1 MPDDLHSSGEPTEER
16 VRSSMTVETTLDDG
30 TTINLTVSPAST
42 ESSAVTTTTTFTD
55 SSFFFHI
62 STSLP
67 NHTLPLPTAPTF
79 SEVPSPINL
88 SSDTRPKPDSEK
100 LSARQLPRLS
110 NMSKTLP
117 EDVVAIDTGKKSF
130 LFYVVPS
137 SKGNQLV
144 YLESPDDTGTGDYTR
159 HVIRKAYDPIA
170 KEEQDRYKE
179 IYVSNENKQVAAITW
194 LGPKGV
200 EIRVYY
206 VEPVNQNIRELCMT
220 GDTTTWEIGSLSWNQ
235 KISSKFQVR
244 PNSSISASVHVYDA
258 GNFNYNL
265 RVFAAEQNKMSDN
278 DLPQIHVYKFKRDES
293 KKPASW
299 GFDAITN
306 ELTEF

>member
-1 MPDDLHSSGEPTEER
+1 MPDDLHSSGEPSEER
-16 VRSSMTVETTLDDG
+16 LRSSMTVETTLDDG

-42 ESSAVTTTTTFTD
+42 ESSAVTATTTFTD

-62 STSLP
+62 STSLS

-79 SEVPSPINL
+79 PEVPSPVNL
-88 SSDTRPKPDSEK
+88 PSDTHPKPDSEK

-110 NMSKTLP
+110 N
-117 EDVVAIDTGKKSF
+117 I
-130 LFYVVPS
+130 
-137 SKGNQLV
+137 
-144 YLESPDDTGTGDYTR
+144 
-159 HVIRKAYDPIA
+159 KAYDPIA

-220 GDTTTWEIGSLSWNQ
+220 GDTTIWEIGSLSWNQ

-278 DLPQIHVYKFKRDES
+278 GLPQIHVYKFKRDES
-293 KKPASW
+293 KKPPSW